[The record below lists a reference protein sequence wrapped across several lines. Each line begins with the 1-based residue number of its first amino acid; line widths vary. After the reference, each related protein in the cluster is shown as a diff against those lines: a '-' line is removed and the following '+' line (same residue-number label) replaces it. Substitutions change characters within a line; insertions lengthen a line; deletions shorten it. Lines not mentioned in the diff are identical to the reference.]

1 MLGCVCFTRFMH
13 CGFSGK
19 HTQLGPRHFGPYSGS
34 IWLCNLGRGLQCPG
48 LYLQV
53 NEKDAWQCTFI
64 YCSDCATVGGGS
76 DNGESMRVWWF
87 FVCCCLVAKL
97 FPTVCNPMDCN
108 LPGSSVHEI
117 SQAIILE
124 WVAVSF
130 SRGFSQPRDW
140 TRVSCIDSG
149 FFTTRETQWGNQ
161 EMVNRFT
168 NY

>member
-1 MLGCVCFTRFMH
+1 MLHQAYALWFFWKAHKIG
-13 CGFSGK
+13 
-19 HTQLGPRHFGPYSGS
+19 TQAFWSLLWQHLAMQPWKGTPVP
-34 IWLCNLGRGLQCPG
+34 WLV
-48 LYLQV
+48 LYKSVKRMRDSVYLSV
-53 NEKDAWQCTFI
+53 VAIVPLWW
-64 YCSDCATVGGGS
+64 GGIA
-76 DNGESMRVWWF
+76 NGESMHVWWF
-87 FVCCCLVAKL
+87 FVCCCLLAKL

-108 LPGSSVHEI
+108 LPGSVHEI

-161 EMVNRFT
+161 EVINRFT
-168 NY
+168 N